1 MGTAQADNAAD
12 LLDGLIAHARRLGA
26 DAADAVMLR
35 GSALDA
41 SCRLGEPE
49 EVVRSEVRSL
59 GLRVFVGKRQAI
71 VSTTDFSPGALGP
84 LAERVMA
91 MARTVPEDPYAGLA
105 DPSLLARDWP
115 ALDLVD
121 TAEPDAE
128 SLMARALEAEDA
140 ARAVA
145 GVTNSEGAGAGWR
158 RREVTLVTSDGFAG
172 CTESGSHSVSAA
184 ALAGESTAMERDY
197 WWSSAVHEADLDDAA
212 SVGRRAGERAVRRLG
227 ARKAQSG
234 QVPVVYDP
242 RIAGGLLSHLAG
254 AISGPSIAR
263 GTSFLKDA
271 LETAVFAA
279 GITVVDDPHRVRG
292 LRSRPFDGEG
302 VATERCAIIADGVL
316 QTWLLDSRSAR
327 QLGLASTG
335 HAVRGTSGPPSPAC
349 SNLWLEPGADSAEAL
364 IGGVESGLYVT
375 ELIGMGVNQVTG
387 DYSRGA
393 AGFWIEQGEIAY
405 PVSEVTVAGNLR
417 EMFRHLTPASDLEFR
432 YGVDSPTVR
441 IDGMTV
447 AGR

>member
-1 MGTAQADNAAD
+1 MGIAEAGDSAT
-12 LLDGLIAHARRLGA
+12 LLEGLIARARRLGA

-35 GSALDA
+35 GGALDV

-49 EVVRSEVRSL
+49 EVVRSEVHSL
-59 GLRVFVGKRQAI
+59 GLRVFVGERQAI
-71 VSTTDFSPGALGP
+71 VSTTDLSESTLGP
-84 LAERVMA
+84 LAERAIA
-91 MARTVPEDPYAGLA
+91 MARAVPEDPYAGLA
-105 DPSLLARDWP
+105 DPALLARDWP
-115 ALDLVD
+115 KLDLVD
-121 TAEPDAE
+121 ISEPDAE

-158 RREVTLVTSDGFAG
+158 RREVTLVTSDSFAG
-172 CTESGSHSVSAA
+172 QTESGSHSISAA
-184 ALAGESTAMERDY
+184 ALAGEGTGMERDY
-197 WWSSAVHEADLDDAA
+197 WWSSAVCEADLEDPVE
-212 SVGRRAGERAVRRLG
+212 VGLRAGERAVRRLG

-234 QVPVVYDP
+234 QVPVLYDP

-279 GITVVDDPHRVRG
+279 GITVVDDPLRARG

-335 HAVRGTSGPPSPAC
+335 HATRGTGGPPSPAC

>member
-1 MGTAQADNAAD
+1 MGTAQAGNAAD
-12 LLDGLIAHARRLGA
+12 LLDGLIAEARRLGA

-71 VSTTDFSPGALGP
+71 VSTTDLSQEALGP
-84 LAERVMA
+84 LAERAVA

-105 DPSLLARDWP
+105 DPALLARDWP
-115 ALDLVD
+115 TLDLVD

-140 ARAVA
+140 ARAVE

-172 CTESGSHSVSAA
+172 CTEAGSHSVSAA

-197 WWSSAVHEADLDDAA
+197 WWSSAVHEADLEDAA

-242 RIAGGLLSHLAG
+242 RIAGGLLSHLVG

-271 LETAVFAA
+271 LETELFAA
-279 GITVVDDPHRVRG
+279 GITVVDDPLRERG
-292 LRSRPFDGEG
+292 LRSLPFDGEG
-302 VATERCAIIADGVL
+302 VATERRAIVAGGVL

-327 QLGLASTG
+327 QLGLATTG

-349 SNLWLEPGADSAEAL
+349 TNLWLEPGGESADTL
-364 IGGVESGLYVT
+364 IGDVASGLYVT

-393 AGFWIEQGEIAY
+393 AGFWIEGGEIAY
-405 PVSEVTVAGNLR
+405 PVSEVTVAGNLKD
-417 EMFRHLTPASDLEFR
+417 MFRHLTPASDLSFR
-432 YGVDSPTVR
+432 YGIDSPTVR

>member
-1 MGTAQADNAAD
+1 MGTAVADDSAD
-12 LLDGLIAHARRLGA
+12 LLNGLIARAKRLGA

-59 GLRVFVGKRQAI
+59 GLRVFVGNRQAI
-71 VSTTDFSPGALGP
+71 VSTTDFSQGALGP
-84 LAERVMA
+84 LAEQAMA
-91 MARTVPEDPYAGLA
+91 MARAVPEDPHAGLA
-105 DPSLLARDWP
+105 DPALLARDWP
-115 ALDLVD
+115 TLDLVD
-121 TAEPDAE
+121 DSEPDAE
-128 SLMARALEAEDA
+128 SLMTRALEAEDA

-145 GVTNSEGAGAGWR
+145 GVTNSEGADAGWR
-158 RREVTLVTSDGFAG
+158 RREVTLVTSDGFVG
-172 CTESGSHSVSAA
+172 CTESGSHSISAA
-184 ALAGESTAMERDY
+184 ALAGEGTAMERDY
-197 WWSSAVHEADLDDAA
+197 WWSSAVHETDLDDAA
-212 SVGRRAGERAVRRLG
+212 TVGRRAGERAVRRLG

-234 QVPVVYDP
+234 QVPVLYDP

-271 LETAVFAA
+271 LETEVFAPN
-279 GITVVDDPHRVRG
+279 ITVVDDPHRARG
-292 LRSRPFDGEG
+292 LRSLPFDGEG
-302 VATERCAIIADGVL
+302 VATERRRIVEDGVL
-316 QTWLLDSRSAR
+316 KTWLLDSRSAR
-327 QLGLASTG
+327 QLGLATTG
-335 HAVRGTSGPPSPAC
+335 HAVRGTGGPPSPAC
-349 SNLWLEPGADSAEAL
+349 TNLWLESGAESAEAL
-364 IGGVESGLYVT
+364 IGGVASGLYLT

-393 AGFWIEQGEIAY
+393 AGFWIEGGEIAY

-417 EMFRHLTPASDLEFR
+417 DMFRHLTPASDLSFR

>member
-1 MGTAQADNAAD
+1 MGTAVADDSAD
-12 LLDGLIAHARRLGA
+12 LLNGLIARARRLGA

-59 GLRVFVGKRQAI
+59 GLRVFAGNRHAI
-71 VSTTDFSPGALGP
+71 VSTTDFSQGALGP
-84 LAERVMA
+84 LAEQAMA
-91 MARTVPEDPYAGLA
+91 MARAVPEDPHAGLA
-105 DPSLLARDWP
+105 DPALLARDWP
-115 ALDLVD
+115 TLDLVD
-121 TAEPDAE
+121 DSEPDAE
-128 SLMARALEAEDA
+128 SLMTRALEAEDA
-140 ARAVA
+140 ARTVA

-184 ALAGESTAMERDY
+184 ALAGEGTAMERDY
-197 WWSSAVHEADLDDAA
+197 WWSSAVHEPDLDDAA
-212 SVGRRAGERAVRRLG
+212 TVGRRAGERAVRRLG

-271 LETAVFAA
+271 LETEVFAV
-279 GITVVDDPHRVRG
+279 GITVVDDPHRARG
-292 LRSRPFDGEG
+292 LRSLPFDGEG
-302 VATERCAIIADGVL
+302 VATERRRIVEDGVL
-316 QTWLLDSRSAR
+316 KTWLLDSRSAR
-327 QLGLASTG
+327 QLGLATTG
-335 HAVRGTSGPPSPAC
+335 HAVRGTGGPPSPAC
-349 SNLWLEPGADSAEAL
+349 TNLWLEPGAESAEAL
-364 IGGVESGLYVT
+364 IGGVASGLYLT

-393 AGFWIEQGEIAY
+393 AGFWIEGGEIAY

-417 EMFRHLTPASDLEFR
+417 DMFRHLTPASDLSFR

>member
-1 MGTAQADNAAD
+1 MGNARADNAAD
-12 LLDGLIAHARRLGA
+12 LLDSLIARARRLGA

-59 GLRVFVGKRQAI
+59 GLRVFAGNRQAI
-71 VSTTDFSPGALGP
+71 VSTTDFSQAALGP
-84 LAERVMA
+84 LAEQAMA
-91 MARTVPEDPYAGLA
+91 MARAVPEDPYAGLA
-105 DPSLLARDWP
+105 DPARLARDWP
-115 ALDLVD
+115 TLDLVD
-121 TAEPDAE
+121 AAEPDAE
-128 SLMARALEAEDA
+128 GLMARALEAEDA

-145 GVTNSEGAGAGWR
+145 GITNSEGASAGWR

-172 CTESGSHSVSAA
+172 CTESGSHAVSAA
-184 ALAGESTAMERDY
+184 ALAGEGTAMERDY
-197 WWSSAVHEADLDDAA
+197 EWSSAVHEADLDDAA
-212 SVGRRAGERAVRRLG
+212 TVGRRAGERAVRRLG

-234 QVPVVYDP
+234 QMPVVYDP

-271 LETAVFAA
+271 LETEVFAA
-279 GITVVDDPHRVRG
+279 GVTVVDDPLRARG
-292 LRSRPFDGEG
+292 LRSLPFDGEG
-302 VATERCAIIADGVL
+302 VGTERRAIVADGVL
-316 QTWLLDSRSAR
+316 KTWLLDSRSAR
-327 QLGLASTG
+327 QLGLATTG

-349 SNLWLEPGADSAEAL
+349 TNLWLEPGAESRDAL
-364 IGGVESGLYVT
+364 IGGVTSGFYVT

-393 AGFWIEQGEIAY
+393 AGFWIDGGEIAY
-405 PVSEVTVAGNLR
+405 PVSEVTVAGNLGD
-417 EMFRHLTPASDLEFR
+417 MFRHLTPAGDLSYR
-432 YGVDSPTVR
+432 YGIDSPTVR

>member
-1 MGTAQADNAAD
+1 MNAAQAGDSAD
-12 LLDGLIAHARRLGA
+12 PLAGLIARARQLGA
-26 DAADAVMLR
+26 DAADAVLLR

-59 GLRVFVGKRQAI
+59 GLRVFVGNRQAI
-71 VSTTDFSPGALGP
+71 VSTTDFSQGALGP
-84 LAERVMA
+84 LAEQAMA
-91 MARTVPEDPYAGLA
+91 MARAVPEDAYAGLA
-105 DPSLLARDWP
+105 DRSLLAREWP

-121 TAEPDAE
+121 YSEPDAE
-128 SLMARALEAEDA
+128 SLLARALEAEDA

-145 GVTNSEGAGAGWR
+145 GVTNSEGASAGWR

-172 CTESGSHSVSAA
+172 RTESGSHSISAA
-184 ALAGESTAMERDY
+184 ALAGEGTAMERDY
-197 WWSSAVHEADLDDAA
+197 EWSSAVHETDLDDAA
-212 SVGRRAGERAVRRLG
+212 TVGRRAGERAVRRLG
-227 ARKAQSG
+227 PRKAQSG

-263 GTSFLKDA
+263 RTSFLKDA
-271 LETAVFAA
+271 LETEVFAP
-279 GITVVDDPHRVRG
+279 GITVVDDPLRERG
-292 LRSRPFDGEG
+292 LRSLPFDGEG
-302 VATERCAIIADGVL
+302 VATQRRLIVDDGAL
-316 QTWLLDSRSAR
+316 RTWLLDSRSAR
-327 QLGLASTG
+327 QLGLATTG

-349 SNLWLEPGADSAEAL
+349 TNLWLEPGTESVEDL
-364 IGGVESGLYVT
+364 IGDVQSGLYVT

-393 AGFWIEQGEIAY
+393 AGFWIEGGEIAY
-405 PVSEVTVAGNLR
+405 PVSEVTVASNLR
-417 EMFRHLTPASDLEFR
+417 DMFRHLTPASDLVFR
-432 YGVDSPTVR
+432 YGIDSPTVR

>member
-1 MGTAQADNAAD
+1 MGTAEAGDSAT
-12 LLDGLIAHARRLGA
+12 LLDELIARAQRLGA
-26 DAADAVMLR
+26 DAADAVLMQ

-49 EVVRSEVRSL
+49 ELTRAESRTL
-59 GLRVFVGKRQAI
+59 GLRVFVGARQAI
-71 VSTTDFSPGALGP
+71 VSTTDLSEGALAP
-84 LAERVMA
+84 LAERAIA
-91 MARTVPEDPYAGLA
+91 MARAVPEDPFAGLA
-105 DPSLLARDWP
+105 DPALLARDWP
-115 ALDLVD
+115 SLDLAD
-121 TAEPDAE
+121 ASEPDAE
-128 SLMARALEAEDA
+128 SLMARALAAEDA

-145 GVTNSEGAGAGWR
+145 GVTNSEGAGAGWGR
-158 RREVTLVTSDGFAG
+158 SEAMLVTSGGFAG
-172 CTESGSHSVSAA
+172 GYATSRFSVSAA
-184 ALAGESTAMERDY
+184 ALAGEGTGMERDY
-197 WWSSAVHEADLDDAA
+197 DWSSAVHEADLDDPET
-212 SVGRRAGERAVRRLG
+212 VGRRAGERAVRRLG
-227 ARKAQSG
+227 ARKAHSG

-271 LETAVFAA
+271 LETELFAP
-279 GITVVDDPHRVRG
+279 GIAVVDDPRRARG

-302 VATERCAIIADGVL
+302 VASERRAIVADGVL
-316 QTWLLDSRSAR
+316 QTWLLDSRSGR

-335 HAVRGTSGPPSPAC
+335 HATRGSGGPPSPAA
-349 SNLWLEPGADSAEAL
+349 SNLWLEPGAEDVDAL
-364 IGGVESGLYVT
+364 IGGVASGLYVS
-375 ELIGMGVNQVTG
+375 ELIGMGVNLVTG

-405 PVSEVTVAGNLR
+405 PVSEVTVAGNLK
-417 EMFRHLTPASDLEFR
+417 EMFRQLTPASDLAFR